1 MTQNLRNARLREL
14 VACRPSLQSLAFSS
28 KAAAAARDRANKL
41 QKARKIAREK
51 ARAYDQ
57 WFSHFVKA
65 KKIVKPH
72 LDKVKESMKTQY
84 GTLGNMLK
92 DGGDIRIPVSK
103 LLDDAVTRC
112 IVFGTESDQ
121 PEDNVD
127 LILALGD
134 KIIEYQEKLED
145 KQFVDI
151 EGAVK
156 IITLIDCLIS
166 KDQLELVK
174 VIPNRDGDF
183 RFQTMTTYYEAMA
196 VGQYSENLKKDN
208 VNAELPDDGDSF
220 IILFLV
226 FKAWRNLT
234 GRFFSTTFLR
244 THPSSIRSTLRNGDV
259 GYLEIFKNPHDD
271 DVVEE
276 PGTRVSSGGWVATL
290 KEGVVCL
297 QDDETPNEPD
307 TNRKRISL
315 PPFVTLPHC
324 QTQVVTNIA
333 MSSSCPEDDD
343 CVVAVKFL
351 GPQLSLCRPG
361 RKNFEWTN
369 IRITDPCFFNSRVMY
384 STRDEMFSMPASGGA
399 YIGSWNLGE
408 DIHNH
413 KLKQLRFPK
422 FPEMVQSEWELLNSY
437 CTSEHLV
444 EFEPTGETFL
454 VKWYTKSN
462 CRRTGRV
469 ETQRFMVF
477 KIDEKG
483 NAVYTTD
490 IGDRSILL
498 VSKGEAFCVQPS
510 LCDNKPNNVICFK
523 GLDDYGIAHLGD

>member
-1 MTQNLRNARLREL
+1 M
-14 VACRPSLQSLAFSS
+14 SLL
-28 KAAAAARDRANKL
+28 L
-41 QKARKIAREK
+41 
-51 ARAYDQ
+51 
-57 WFSHFVKA
+57 
-65 KKIVKPH
+65 
-72 LDKVKESMKTQY
+72 
-84 GTLGNMLK
+84 
-92 DGGDIRIPVSK
+92 SK
-103 LLDDAVTRC
+103 LSSLKT
-112 IVFGTESDQ
+112 
-121 PEDNVD
+121 P
-127 LILALGD
+127 AL
-134 KIIEYQEKLED
+134 
-145 KQFVDI
+145 
-151 EGAVK
+151 
-156 IITLIDCLIS
+156 
-166 KDQLELVK
+166 
-174 VIPNRDGDF
+174 
-183 RFQTMTTYYEAMA
+183 
-196 VGQYSENLKKDN
+196 
-208 VNAELPDDGDSF
+208 
-220 IILFLV
+220 
-226 FKAWRNLT
+226 RNLT

-244 THPSSIRSTLRNGDV
+244 SHPSSIRSTLRNGDV
-259 GYLEIFKNPHDD
+259 GYIEIFKNPHDD

-276 PGTRVSSGGWVATL
+276 PGTRLSSSGWFASL
-290 KEGVVCL
+290 KEGIVCL
-297 QDDETPNEPD
+297 HDDETPNEPD

-333 MSSSCPEDDD
+333 MTSSCPEDDD

-351 GPQLSLCRPG
+351 GPQLSLFRPA
-361 RKNFEWTN
+361 RKNSEWTN
-369 IRITDPCFFNSRVMY
+369 IRITDPVFFNSRVMY

-413 KLKQLRFPK
+413 KLKHLWFPK

-498 VSKGEAFCVQPS
+498 LSKGEAFCVQPS
-510 LCDNKPNNVICFK
+510 LCDKKPNNVICFK